1 MPRRELINSSYS
13 SMWLIAMFDL
23 PVVTKKERKAAA
35 KFRKEL
41 VKDGFSM
48 LQYSVYGRYCAS
60 EAAAKPHR
68 DTVVAALPPTGQVRI
83 IAITERQFEKME
95 NFVGKEPASI
105 APEEISE
112 QLTFF

>member
-1 MPRRELINSSYS
+1 MPRSELINSGYA

-23 PVVTKKERKAAA
+23 PVVTKKERKAAT
-35 KFRKEL
+35 KFRKSL

-48 LQYSVYGRYCAS
+48 LQFSVYGRYCAS
-60 EAAAKPHR
+60 ETASKIHR
-68 DTVVAALPPTGQVRI
+68 NAVVDALPPTGQVRI

-95 NFVGKEPASI
+95 NFVGTLPS
-105 APEEISE
+105 APPQEETFE